1 MEWLPTSDGPS
12 SPWKTMLG
20 FIWGGKDLQNL
31 IKNLFAEVM
40 LRTPPLSE
48 NWFKPHFL
56 ENKMA
61 EFAGKEA

>member
-1 MEWLPTSDGPS
+1 
-12 SPWKTMLG
+12 MLG
-20 FIWGGKDLQNL
+20 LIWGGKDLQNL